1 MIMGKRYR
9 PVAWK
14 RNIKKI
20 PARIQGRL
28 TAIEGDVTVAVVKKI
43 PFAAIESGQYAHVG
57 LIPGESLNATPRS
70 VLPDQRQGR
79 YSKLNRFG
87 WVAVFRNRPKIW
99 RTYSWETPNWGD
111 SSKGYHTV
119 DMDRQVYQREL
130 HGPPLLEVH
139 AEILG
144 QEEGKDGPL
153 FVVRFAVD
161 EVLSPGE
168 PGFPA
173 RLFFNLNLLQENIGV
188 CDVFPSASTHQD
200 YLQSVYVHWEI
211 LPPGSRE
218 TQVNTILGSN
228 SRLTPQ
234 ERKAFEE
241 RFDFLMSLKPVRTI
255 LGTSG
260 FRRYFGAQ
268 FADDLVVFENV
279 EYGNALYV
287 MFSAWEELS
296 RRSRAELLSA
306 PSDGFVRIVH
316 YRKWKTQLLR
326 VLDDRRRKVA

>member
-1 MIMGKRYR
+1 MGKRYR
-9 PVAWK
+9 QVGWK
-14 RNIKKI
+14 RNIKRI
-20 PARIQGRL
+20 PASIRGRL

-43 PFAAIESGQYAHVG
+43 PLAAIEAGQYAHVG
-57 LIPGESLNATPRS
+57 LIPGESLSVTPKK
-70 VLPDQRQGR
+70 VLPDPRQGR

-87 WVAVFRNRPKIW
+87 WVVVFRNRPKIW
-99 RTYSWETPNWGD
+99 RSYSWETPNWGD
-111 SSKGYHTV
+111 PSKGYHTV
-119 DMDRQVYQREL
+119 DMDRRVYQREL

-139 AEILG
+139 AEIMG
-144 QEEGKDGPL
+144 QEEGKDGL
-153 FVVRFAVD
+153 LIVVRFAVD

-168 PGFPA
+168 SGFHA
-173 RLFFNLNLLQENIGV
+173 RLFFDLNLLQENVGV
-188 CDVFPSASTHQD
+188 CDVFPSTATRHD

-228 SRLTPQ
+228 SRLTPR

-268 FADDLVVFENV
+268 FANDLVVFENV

-287 MFSAWEELS
+287 MFSEWEELS
-296 RRSRAELLSA
+296 RRSRTELLSA

-316 YRKWKTQLLR
+316 SRRWKTQLLR
-326 VLDDRRRKVA
+326 VFDDRIRRAA